1 MRKERRSIPRNQSFF
16 ALARI
21 SNPRVLDP
29 TLTSSL
35 WTLFFTIPTVVAA
48 ITVNL
53 AYGSGFDF
61 LVNFAALNMVVMY
74 GASAAAGII
83 VGAPLYLILERLNL
97 QFGFLYLVFG
107 FAVYGLLFTYL
118 NIEMHM
124 RLYETL
130 TADYGDIFQNY
141 LRVIG
146 AFKFLWLPF
155 AFLGMAIAL
164 TGWAR
169 LLKE

>member
-1 MRKERRSIPRNQSFF
+1 MPRP
-16 ALARI
+16 LARI

-74 GASAAAGII
+74 SASAATGII
-83 VGAPLYLILERLNL
+83 VGVPLYLILERLNL

-107 FAVYGLLFTYL
+107 FAVYGLLFAYL

-124 RLYETL
+124 RMYETL